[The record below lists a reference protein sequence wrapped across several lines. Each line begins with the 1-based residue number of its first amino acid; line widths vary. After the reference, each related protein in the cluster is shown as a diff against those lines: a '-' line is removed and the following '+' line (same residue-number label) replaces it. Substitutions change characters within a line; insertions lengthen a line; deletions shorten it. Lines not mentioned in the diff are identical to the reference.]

1 MLAIAGSLDGV
12 TEQNEDETH
21 DREWREISPE
31 TWEEFFRLVR
41 LGIHRTGT
49 CMESL
54 GHTRQA
60 VTMRKKRQPAFARE
74 LARVEAQGRLAL
86 TQDMID
92 VAKEA
97 GQWQALSRRLEIV
110 HGELH
115 PVDEAKVDNLR
126 RAEDPTF
133 LRELGA
139 SIAAAFGTLPV
150 PFERPPLDAD
160 EPKKVDG
167 DDEGDD
173 LEGQTA

>member
-1 MLAIAGSLDGV
+1 V
-12 TEQNEDETH
+12 TDQTDDEAH
-21 DREWREISPE
+21 DREWREIAPE

-60 VTMRKKRQPAFARE
+60 VTMRKKRQPEFAKE
-74 LARVEAQGRLAL
+74 LARVEAEGRLAL
-86 TQDMID
+86 TQEMVD
-92 VAKEA
+92 VAKKA

-115 PVDEAKVDNLR
+115 PVDEAKVDSLR

-139 SIAAAFGTLPV
+139 SIAQAFGTLPV
-150 PFERPPLDAD
+150 QFERPPLDAD
-160 EPKKVDG
+160 EPAKTDDG
-167 DDEGDD
+167 DEA
-173 LEGQTA
+173 TA